1 MDHKST
7 AGRPAGL
14 LRRFAALFYDLLLV
28 TALAFA
34 ATFAML
40 PLTRGE
46 AILAATQG
54 TVAHAYHAVLLLVVF
69 AYFGWCWTRSGQ
81 TLGMR
86 AWRLVLQDAAGRRL
100 GWPGAIARFL
110 LGAGAAFLAVLGA
123 WHLRHTD
130 NGLQSA
136 GAAALLAPL
145 VFNFAWI
152 PFDGA
157 GRSLQD
163 LAGGAR
169 VVRIG

>member
-1 MDHKST
+1 MPT
-7 AGRPAGL
+7 
-14 LRRFAALFYDLLLV
+14 
-28 TALAFA
+28 
-34 ATFAML
+34 
-40 PLTRGE
+40 TRSW
-46 AILAATQG
+46 
-54 TVAHAYHAVLLLVVF
+54 LLVVF

-86 AWRLVLQDAAGRRL
+86 AWRLELQDAAGRRL

-110 LGAGAAFLAVLGA
+110 LGAGIAFLAVLGA
-123 WHLRHTD
+123 WYLRHAED
-130 NGLQSA
+130 WLQSA

-145 VFNFAWI
+145 VLNFAWI

-169 VVRIG
+169 VAATSASAPARSRPVKPRSGAPSVPRRRAAG